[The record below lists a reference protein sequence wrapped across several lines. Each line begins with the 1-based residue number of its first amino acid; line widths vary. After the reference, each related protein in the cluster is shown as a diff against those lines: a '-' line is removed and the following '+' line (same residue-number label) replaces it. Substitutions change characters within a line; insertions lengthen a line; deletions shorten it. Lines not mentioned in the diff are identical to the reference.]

1 MAFHLTPLE
10 NLTTEQLVLIAEHR
24 NRNGFHAHYTGGFD
38 ASKKFFQ
45 FTCPSYMRSG
55 CVVMTLFE
63 YPAPSGL
70 KGGPDEDYPISLG
83 TFTDHEGTSV
93 KLIFRGTDQMKV
105 ERRHNGNT
113 MILDSWEGRN
123 SAGLHILHYEIE
135 NNSLQMFLDGYS
147 VTPFHTKLAG
157 PDFES
162 YVVLGSD
169 RNLML
174 APFVFYESHYTL
186 DNVAP
191 AITIPPFYNPNADFF
206 FPHVNVQVAVGGYV
220 LWYGAWLPGTDVAA
234 QDRNGTRLAGAVQSP
249 QSGEFK
255 LLLKFYKGGCAL
267 SNADDA
273 RNIPRLWPSFKSIN
287 LDQLFINPHPVSF
300 YEFKAVTGYINY

>member
-135 NNSLQMFLDGYS
+135 NNSLQ
-147 VTPFHTKLAG
+147 
-157 PDFES
+157 
-162 YVVLGSD
+162 
-169 RNLML
+169 
-174 APFVFYESHYTL
+174 
-186 DNVAP
+186 
-191 AITIPPFYNPNADFF
+191 IPPFYNPNADFF